1 MIYSH
6 VLSLIGNTPLV
17 GLNKLNPFAGV
28 RIAAKLEERNPGGSI
43 KDRVALAMIEQAE
56 ASGTLTPDKVIIEAT
71 SGNTGIGLAMV
82 CAVKGYK
89 LMLLMPESA
98 SEERRRIMLAYGAT
112 IHLTPGHLSTDGAIE
127 EAYRL
132 NREEP
137 DRYVLMDQ
145 FNNPASIAAHYRT
158 TAQEIWDQTEGRVTH
173 VVATLGTSGTVMGL
187 TKRLKEL
194 NPDIC
199 VVAVEP
205 FAGHKIQGLKNM
217 QESYPPGIYDKHAPD
232 RILNV
237 DDESAFDLCRKLASQ
252 EGIFAGMSSGAALSG
267 ALQLACELNNRERRP
282 TTSDQHPLVVTIFPD
297 GGIRYLSTPLFA
309 PPQEQGVQ
317 VRDLRQRKLTAIRP
331 GKTGTR
337 LFTPGPSL
345 DDWADLGAW
354 RRIVL
359 LDVVARFLNQRH
371 TEQRHHAEILV
382 GVADLDDRAVLA
394 ARSESASLEASGR
407 EILTRIHELAGR
419 LGIAPQ
425 THFRPAGQCI
435 ASLLQACRKLLSK
448 GLGYEKL
455 RSVYFDVLRDKRYG
469 DLLGVDPEKLR
480 TGLTVDLDGY
490 VKDNPRDFT
499 LLKRTSLADLKDGLF
514 LQTEW
519 GNVRPSW
526 YLQMAGVVLD
536 DQPPELTLVLGDDDH
551 RFPHLENL
559 SSIWRGVGMAQPQA
573 WITAQ
578 SAVCSE
584 PEQRCTVT
592 SLLDKDMPPL
602 ALRFWLLSSSY
613 HTALCCSPDNLG
625 MWLKNWQRLQQ
636 TLVRLHT
643 LAPEHVSEDEAA
655 SRQTRPPEPV
665 SSIGVNVDRSIGQ
678 TVFNVKQALT
688 DCLEDDLNLPLFW
701 PAMFQCTREIN
712 TAINQGRL
720 SGCEASA
727 CIDLFRHLDAVLGV
741 LDWTSVPL
749 RPSDLPDH
757 IRDLCTRR
765 QTARREKDF
774 ATADTLRREIEAA
787 NFRIQ
792 DTSDRTLVFSI

>member
-1 MIYSH
+1 MIHDH
-6 VLSLIGNTPLV
+6 VLSLIGKTPLV
-17 GLNKLNPFAGV
+17 ALRKLNPFPGIP
-28 RIAAKLEERNPGGSI
+28 IAAKLEELNPGGSI

-56 ASGTLTPDKVIIEAT
+56 ASGVLTPDKMIIEAT

-127 EAYRL
+127 VAYRL
-132 NREEP
+132 HREEP
-137 DRYVLMDQ
+137 ERYVLMDQ

-194 NPDIC
+194 NAEIT

-237 DDESAFDLCRKLASQ
+237 EDETAFDLCRKLANQ

-267 ALQLACELNNRERRP
+267 ALQLAREL
-282 TTSDQHPLVVTIFPD
+282 DQQAAKHPSAPPPLVVVIFPD
-297 GGIRYLSTPLFA
+297 SGIRYLSTPLFA

-317 VRDLRQRKLTAIRP
+317 VRDLRERALTALRP
-331 GKTGTR
+331 GKSAMR

-345 DDWADLGAW
+345 DDITGFGAW

-359 LDVVARFLNQRH
+359 LDVAARYLNQKDAKANDR
-371 TEQRHHAEILV
+371 AEVLV
-382 GVADLDDRAVLA
+382 GVADLDDRAVAAARAGGMSLEVSGKQALSTIRELA
-394 ARSESASLEASGR
+394 AR
-407 EILTRIHELAGR
+407 
-419 LGIAPQ
+419 LGVSSQ
-425 THFRPAGQCI
+425 VRFVSAGQC
-435 ASLLQACRKLLSK
+435 APELLQACRKLLSK

-455 RSVYFDVLRDKRYG
+455 RSVYFDVRRDKHYG

-480 TGLTVDLDGY
+480 SGSTVDLDGY

-499 LLKRTSLADLKDGLF
+499 LLKRTSLADLKDGFF

-526 YLQMAGVVLD
+526 YLQMAGVVMHG
-536 DQPPELTLVLGDDDH
+536 PPQDLTLVLGDDDH

-559 SSIWRGVGMAQPQA
+559 CSIWRGAGNAQPQA

-578 SAVCSE
+578 SATCADSETSCSLSSL
-584 PEQRCTVT
+584 PVT
-592 SLLDKDMPPL
+592 DIPPL
-602 ALRFWLLSSSY
+602 ALRFWLLSGSY
-613 HTALCCSPDNLG
+613 HTALQCSAESLE
-625 MWLKNWQRLQQ
+625 MWVKNWRRIQQ
-636 TLVRLHT
+636 TLARLHT
-643 LAPEHVSEDEAA
+643 LAPETDPKKPAKNIS
-655 SRQTRPPEPV
+655 Q
-665 SSIGVNVDRSIGQ
+665 NIGQ
-678 TVFNVKQALT
+678 NIGQSLFNVKQALT
-688 DCLEDDLNLPLFW
+688 DCLENDLSLPAFW
-701 PAMFQCTREIN
+701 PALFQCTREIN
-712 TAINQGRL
+712 AAINQNRL
-720 SGCEASA
+720 SPQEAAA
-727 CIDLFRHLDAVLGV
+727 CVDLFRYLDAVLGLV
-741 LDWTSVPL
+741 DWTEVPL

-757 IRDLCTRR
+757 VRALC
-765 QTARREKDF
+765 ARRETARHNKDF
-774 ATADTLRREIEAA
+774 ATADTLRQDIEADG
-787 NFRIQ
+787 FRIQ
-792 DTSDRTLVFSI
+792 DTPDRTLIFAA

>member
-1 MIYSH
+1 MIHDH
-6 VLSLIGNTPLV
+6 VLSLIGKTPLV
-17 GLNKLNPFAGV
+17 ALRKLNPFPGV
-28 RIAAKLEERNPGGSI
+28 RIAAKIEEFNPGGSI

-56 ASGTLTPDKVIIEAT
+56 ASGILTPDKVIIEAT

-132 NREEP
+132 HREEP
-137 DRYVLMDQ
+137 ERYVLMDQ

-158 TAQEIWDQTEGRVTH
+158 TAQEIWDQTEGRATH

-194 NPDIC
+194 NPDIT

-205 FAGHKIQGLKNM
+205 YAGHKIQGLKNM

-237 DDESAFDLCRKLASQ
+237 EDETAFDLCRKLANQ

-267 ALQLACELNNRERRP
+267 ALQLAREL
-282 TTSDQHPLVVTIFPD
+282 DQQAAKHPAAPPPLVVVIFPD

-317 VRDLRQRKLTAIRP
+317 VRDLRRRKLTALRP
-331 GKTGTR
+331 GKSAMR

-345 DDWADLGAW
+345 DDITGFGAW

-359 LDVVARFLNQRH
+359 LDVAARYLNQKDAKASDR
-371 TEQRHHAEILV
+371 AEVLV
-382 GVADLDDRAVLA
+382 GVADLDDRAVAAARAGGMSLEVSGKQALSTIRELA
-394 ARSESASLEASGR
+394 AR
-407 EILTRIHELAGR
+407 
-419 LGIAPQ
+419 LGVSSRVR
-425 THFRPAGQCI
+425 FVSAGQC
-435 ASLLQACRKLLSK
+435 APELLQACRKLLSK

-455 RSVYFDVLRDKRYG
+455 RSVYFDVRRDKHYG

-480 TGLTVDLDGY
+480 SGSTVDLDGY

-499 LLKRTSLADLKDGLF
+499 LLKRTSLADLKDGFF

-526 YLQMAGVVLD
+526 YLQMAGVVLHG
-536 DQPPELTLVLGDDDH
+536 QSSELTLVLGDDDH

-559 SSIWRGVGMAQPQA
+559 CSIWRGVGNTQPQA

-578 SAVCSE
+578 SAICAESETSCSLS
-584 PEQRCTVT
+584 
-592 SLLDKDMPPL
+592 SLPVMDIPPL
-602 ALRFWLLSSSY
+602 VLRFWLLSGSY
-613 HTALCCSPDNLG
+613 HTALQCSAESLE
-625 MWLKNWQRLQQ
+625 MWLKNWRRIQQ
-636 TLVRLHT
+636 TLARLHT
-643 LAPEHVSEDEAA
+643 LAPD
-655 SRQTRPPEPV
+655 TEPKKPAT
-665 SSIGVNVDRSIGQ
+665 NIGQ
-678 TVFNVKQALT
+678 NIGQSLFNVKQALT
-688 DCLEDDLNLPLFW
+688 DCLENDLNLPAFW
-701 PAMFQCTREIN
+701 PALFQCTREIN
-712 TAINQGRL
+712 AAINQNLL
-720 SGCEASA
+720 STQEAAA
-727 CIDLFRHLDAVLGV
+727 CVDLFRYLDAVLGLV
-741 LDWTSVPL
+741 DWTEVPL

-757 IRDLCTRR
+757 VRDLC
-765 QTARREKDF
+765 ARRETARNDKDF
-774 ATADTLRREIEAA
+774 ATADALRQEIEAA
-787 NFRIQ
+787 NYRIQ
-792 DTSDRTLVFSI
+792 DTSDRTLIFSAS